1 MMVVFVNVFL
11 LWSLCVAE
19 SREISQ
25 PVSVETLKLGDSATI
40 RCYIKSILK
49 IRVWYK
55 LTMGRKLQLVAT
67 MEPNYNRSVLADE
80 FQQRF
85 SVKFDNINSHLSI
98 STTSWDDV
106 GTYFCGVMHLNDV
119 RFGSGTFLMLKG
131 VKMISDSVVQQPES
145 ESVQSGDSVT
155 LSCSVRSDHCSAENT
170 DVVWL
175 KNSEKSAP
183 EMIYSSEDQNRSCQ
197 RTESGQTTCVSN
209 LLMKEISSEDAGTY
223 HCVVTSCGRIL
234 FGNGTTIINTDSG
247 PLVLSQT
254 VLVLMLSNIIL
265 GTVTVLLMW
274 MLYKT
279 QRKNSTA
286 GGRPCDVNQP
296 SDAVT
301 YAAVCSANRNL
312 VPRPA
317 RLKYSGE
324 SVVYSDIRSCQQSQ
338 ELPSW
343 D

>member
-19 SREISQ
+19 SSEISQ

-40 RCYIKSILK
+40 RCYIKSILT

-85 SVKFDNINSHLSI
+85 SVKYDNIKSHLSI

-155 LSCSVRSDHCSAENT
+155 LSSSVRSDHCSAENT

-209 LLMKEISSEDAGTY
+209 LLMKDVHSEDAGTY
-223 HCVVTSCGRIL
+223 YCVVTSCGRIL
-234 FGNGTTIINTDSG
+234 FGNGTTIINSDTRFS
-247 PLVLSQT
+247 LILHVNQNVLVVIIIIITLSVYLTFLMCIISQKNCSHCRALSVLSTTSTEVQDEKYLKKRDDT
-254 VLVLMLSNIIL
+254 WSECVYVNA
-265 GTVTVLLMW
+265 
-274 MLYKT
+274 K
-279 QRKNSTA
+279 QRK
-286 GGRPCDVNQP
+286 
-296 SDAVT
+296 
-301 YAAVCSANRNL
+301 
-312 VPRPA
+312 
-317 RLKYSGE
+317 
-324 SVVYSDIRSCQQSQ
+324 
-338 ELPSW
+338 
-343 D
+343 